1 MTPTKNEINDGVQPL
16 IGQESDVHPNSIVTA
31 LTSVQPFHLY
41 HSEEIR
47 YSNTIPMRFNAS
59 RSSRTTKIKR
69 TREVVH
75 ELTDASDFPRTA
87 AKVTTA
93 PRSSPT

>member
-1 MTPTKNEINDGVQPL
+1 MQSL

-31 LTSVQPFHLY
+31 LTSVQPFRLY

-47 YSNTIPMRFNAS
+47 YSNTTSMRFNAS

-69 TREVVH
+69 TREVAH